1 MLVIKYKQQ
10 GFIDHQCNWVVVG
23 EEEIS
28 KRTKRKIK
36 QRLCTGYWERGN
48 LKFVECPEFCGKSVF
63 GLNNL
68 NFVFRIVFFY
78 EAK

>member
-1 MLVIKYKQQ
+1 MIKYKQQ
-10 GFIDHQCNWVVVG
+10 GFIDHQYNWVVVG

-48 LKFVECPEFCGKSVF
+48 LEFVECPEFCGKSVF

-68 NFVFRIVFFY
+68 NFVFCIVFFY

>member
-36 QRLCTGYWERGN
+36 QGLCTGYWERGN
-48 LKFVECPEFCGKSVF
+48 LKFVECPEFCGKSVL

-68 NFVFRIVFFY
+68 NFVFCIVFFY